1 MIFMAGDTTAIIG
14 WIQQNCLR
22 DAPSHQLSH
31 DTPLLEQN
39 IVDSLQIV
47 QLVGFLESHFGIFV
61 DVEELVPENF
71 ETVSAVVAMVERIRR
86 SSQDP

>member
-1 MIFMAGDTTAIIG
+1 
-14 WIQQNCLR
+14 
-22 DAPSHQLSH
+22 
-31 DTPLLEQN
+31 
-39 IVDSLQIV
+39 
-47 QLVGFLESHFGIFV
+47 LVSFLESHFGIFV